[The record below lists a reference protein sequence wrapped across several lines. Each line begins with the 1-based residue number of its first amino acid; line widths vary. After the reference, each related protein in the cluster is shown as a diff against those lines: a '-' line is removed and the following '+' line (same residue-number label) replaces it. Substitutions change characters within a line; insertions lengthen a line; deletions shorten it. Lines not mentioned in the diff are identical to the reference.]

1 MLRDNEPMIFFLYF
15 ILAIPRCLL
24 TAYSFLLETP
34 QQSTYVK
41 IFKYKEILYSCLQAI
56 IKITPSYLSLSDDE
70 KEIQN
75 KFYVGIALYDFYRM
89 M

>member
-1 MLRDNEPMIFFLYF
+1 M
-15 ILAIPRCLL
+15 
-24 TAYSFLLETP
+24 
-34 QQSTYVK
+34 
-41 IFKYKEILYSCLQAI
+41 SCLQAI

-75 KFYVGIALYDFYRM
+75 KFYVGIALYDFNRM